1 VSAAGARAGESAAGI
16 EIRPIEP
23 TDKQALLGAFDR
35 LSERSRYRR
44 FLAPQGRLSKAELRY
59 FTEVDHHDHEALVA
73 IEPQTGDGIGVAR
86 YVRRDDDPSAAEVA
100 VAVIDDWQQ
109 HGVGSRLTSA
119 LAERARAEG
128 IDAFTALL
136 LAENEQMLGL
146 LGDLGR
152 TRVTN
157 RQRGTVEVRVDLTSG
172 ALERLKRMFR
182 GVARGELTALAPWHR
197 ARAR

>member
-1 VSAAGARAGESAAGI
+1 VSATL